1 MANRPRGYG
10 MSAAVAA
17 KIGAKRDPEQEAEA
31 QAWIEAIVGEPF
43 SHPGDYAESLK
54 DGIMIC
60 KLANKLTPGSVKKIN
75 TNKGQSFKLRENIEQ
90 FQKFAKNYGVPE
102 VDVFQVVDL
111 FEKGNISQFTQ
122 CIFAVGRLTGTKPGY
137 TGPSLGPKQAQ
148 ENVRDWTDEQL
159 AQQKAMREG
168 EVSLQYGSNKGASQ
182 AGQNFGLGR
191 QINYDDPTNKK

>member
-10 MSAAVAA
+10 MSAQVAA
-17 KIGAKRDPEQEAEA
+17 KIGAKRDPQQEAEA
-31 QAWIEAIVGEPF
+31 KEWIEAIVGEPF
-43 SHPGDYAESLK
+43 SNPDDYAESLK

-60 KLANKLTPGSVKKIN
+60 KLANKISPGAVKKIN
-75 TNKGQSFKLRENIEQ
+75 TQKGQSFKMRENIEQ
-90 FQKFAKNYGVPE
+90 FQKFAKSVGVPE

-122 CIFAVGRLTGTKPGY
+122 CIFAVARLIATQPGY
-137 TGPSLGPKQAQ
+137 SGPTLGPKQAQ

-168 EVSLQYGSNKGASQ
+168 EVGLQMGSNKGASQ

-191 QINYDDPTNKK
+191 QINYTEPKNE